1 MDFFKYY
8 QSIDYTFADDFAPI
22 TVTLTDITLRSKIA
36 ERLNQFTS
44 AMYDY
49 VIADGERPD
58 IVAENVYGSA
68 SYTWIVLLVN
78 NIMSLYDWP
87 LTTDEFDAY
96 IISKYGSLAA
106 AKSGTAIYY
115 TIEGDRVDAATY
127 LLLPSARQG
136 EVLSPYDQEL
146 ADNEAKRRIRV
157 IRAQFLPQIY
167 TALRT
172 LFR

>member
-8 QSIDYTFADDFAPI
+8 RTAEYTFTDDA
-22 TVTLTDITLRSKIA
+22 TTVSVTLTDITLRSKIA
-36 ERLNQFTS
+36 ERLNQYTS

-58 IVAENVYGSA
+58 VVAENVYGSP
-68 SYTWIVLLVN
+68 SYTWIILLVN
-78 NIMSLYDWP
+78 NILSLYDWP
-87 LTTDEFDAY
+87 LSTEEFTNY
-96 IISKYGSLAA
+96 IISKYGSVAA
-106 AKSGTAIYY
+106 AESGTPFYY
-115 TIEGDRVDAATY
+115 TVEGDRVDAATY
-127 LLLPSARQG
+127 LLLPSARRG
-136 EVLSPYDQEL
+136 TVYTPYEQEL

>member
-1 MDFFKYY
+1 
-8 QSIDYTFADDFAPI
+8 
-22 TVTLTDITLRSKIA
+22 VTLTDITLRSKIT

-96 IISKYGSLAA
+96 VTSKYGSLSA
-106 AKSGTAIYY
+106 AKNGTPIYY
-115 TIEGDRVDAATY
+115 TVEGDRVDVVTY
-127 LLLPSARQG
+127 FTLPSVRRG
-136 EVLSPYDQEL
+136 TVLTPYEQEL
-146 ADNEAKRRIRV
+146 ADNEKKRRIRV
-157 IRAQFLPQIY
+157 IRAQFLPQVY
-167 TALRT
+167 TSLRT